1 MKKTSIFAT
10 VTALAALVIYL
21 LTSLTGFMAGKAMNI
36 WPVVLTVAAIVLI
49 FAADKM
55 KKPSALKDIVI
66 VLTGF
71 ALHLLLCDGPRE
83 AGGGRVVHPR
93 QPPRNGGCGA
103 VLLAGWRGAVPDF
116 LRDRDRQ
123 GVLAQGII
131 PSFRNA
137 G

>member
-21 LTSLTGFMAGKAMNI
+21 LTSLTGFMAGKAMNT
-36 WPVVLTVAAIVLI
+36 WPVVLTVVAIVLL

-71 ALHLLLCDGPRE
+71 ALIGCISFFAMD
-83 AGGGRVVHPR
+83 RVKLAADVWFIPVNR
-93 QPPRNGGCGA
+93 PATEDVALYCS
-103 VLLAGWRGAVPDF
+103 LAGVA
-116 LRDRDRQ
+116 LY
-123 GVLAQGII
+123 LI
-131 PSFRNA
+131 SFVTVTVKA
-137 G
+137 FSCKE

>member
-21 LTSLTGFMAGKAMNI
+21 LTSLTGFMAGTAMNI
-36 WPVVLTVAAIVLI
+36 WPVVLTVLL

-71 ALHLLLCDGPRE
+71 ALIGCISFFAMD
-83 AGGGRVVHPR
+83 RVKLAADVWFIPVNR
-93 QPPRNGGCGA
+93 PATEDVALYCS
-103 VLLAGWRGAVPDF
+103 LAGVA
-116 LRDRDRQ
+116 LY
-123 GVLAQGII
+123 LI
-131 PSFRNA
+131 SFVTVTVKA
-137 G
+137 FSHKE

>member
-21 LTSLTGFMAGKAMNI
+21 LTSLTGFMVGKAMNI
-36 WPVVLTVAAIVLI
+36 WPVVLTVAAIVLL

-71 ALHLLLCDGPRE
+71 ALIGCISFF
-83 AGGGRVVHPR
+83 AMGRVKLAADVWFIPVNR
-93 QPPRNGGCGA
+93 PATEDVALYCS
-103 VLLAGWRGAVPDF
+103 LAGVA
-116 LRDRDRQ
+116 LY
-123 GVLAQGII
+123 LI
-131 PSFRNA
+131 SFVTVTVKA
-137 G
+137 FSHKE

>member
-21 LTSLTGFMAGKAMNI
+21 VTSLTGFMAGKAMNI
-36 WPVVLTVAAIVLI
+36 WPVVLTVASSSIPRL

-71 ALHLLLCDGPRE
+71 ALIGCISFFAMD
-83 AGGGRVVHPR
+83 RVKLAADVWFIPVNR
-93 QPPRNGGCGA
+93 PATEDVALYCS
-103 VLLAGWRGAVPDF
+103 LAGVA
-116 LRDRDRQ
+116 LY
-123 GVLAQGII
+123 LI
-131 PSFRNA
+131 SFVTVTVKA
-137 G
+137 FSHKE

>member
-36 WPVVLTVAAIVLI
+36 WPVVLTVAAIVLL

-71 ALHLLLCDGPRE
+71 CLLYTSPSPR
-83 AGGGRVVHPR
+83 
-93 QPPRNGGCGA
+93 
-103 VLLAGWRGAVPDF
+103 D
-116 LRDRDRQ
+116 
-123 GVLAQGII
+123 
-131 PSFRNA
+131 S
-137 G
+137 

>member
-21 LTSLTGFMAGKAMNI
+21 VTSLTGYLKGTEMNI
-36 WPVVLTVAAIVLI
+36 WPVVLTVAAIVLL

-71 ALHLLLCDGPRE
+71 ALIGCISFFAMD
-83 AGGGRVVHPR
+83 RVKLAADVWFHPR
-93 QPPRNGGCGA
+93 QPAPQRRMWRCTA
-103 VLLAGWRGAVPDF
+103 RWLAWRCT
-116 LRDRDRQ
+116 
-123 GVLAQGII
+123 
-131 PSFRNA
+131 
-137 G
+137 

>member
-36 WPVVLTVAAIVLI
+36 WPVVLTVAAIVLL

-71 ALHLLLCDGPRE
+71 ALIGCISFFAMD
-83 AGGGRVVHPR
+83 RVKLAADVWFIPVNR
-93 QPPRNGGCGA
+93 PATELYCS
-103 VLLAGWRGAVPDF
+103 LAGVA
-116 LRDRDRQ
+116 LY
-123 GVLAQGII
+123 LI
-131 PSFRNA
+131 SFVTVTVKA
-137 G
+137 FSHKE

>member
-21 LTSLTGFMAGKAMNI
+21 VTSLTGFMAGKAMLLSVTARN
-36 WPVVLTVAAIVLI
+36 VLSSSIPRL

-71 ALHLLLCDGPRE
+71 ALIGCISFFAMD
-83 AGGGRVVHPR
+83 RVKLAADVWFIPVNR
-93 QPPRNGGCGA
+93 PATEDVALYCS
-103 VLLAGWRGAVPDF
+103 LAGVA
-116 LRDRDRQ
+116 LY
-123 GVLAQGII
+123 LI
-131 PSFRNA
+131 SFVTVTVKA
-137 G
+137 FSCKE

>member
-21 LTSLTGFMAGKAMNI
+21 VTSLTGFMAGNI
-36 WPVVLTVAAIVLI
+36 WPVVLTVAAIVLL

-71 ALHLLLCDGPRE
+71 ALIGCISFFAMD
-83 AGGGRVVHPR
+83 RVKLAADVWFIPVNR
-93 QPPRNGGCGA
+93 PATEDVALYCS
-103 VLLAGWRGAVPDF
+103 LAGVA
-116 LRDRDRQ
+116 LY
-123 GVLAQGII
+123 LI
-131 PSFRNA
+131 SFVTVTVKA
-137 G
+137 FSHKE

>member
-36 WPVVLTVAAIVLI
+36 WPVVLTVVAIVLL

-71 ALHLLLCDGPRE
+71 ALIGCISFFAMDRVKLAADVWFIPVNRPATEDVALYCSLC
-83 AGGGRVVHPR
+83 HS
-93 QPPRNGGCGA
+93 N
-103 VLLAGWRGAVPDF
+103 LIYNF
-116 LRDRDRQ
+116 
-123 GVLAQGII
+123 I
-131 PSFRNA
+131 
-137 G
+137 

>member
-36 WPVVLTVAAIVLI
+36 WPVVLTVAAIVML

-71 ALHLLLCDGPRE
+71 ALIGCISFFAMD
-83 AGGGRVVHPR
+83 RVKLAADVWFIPVNR
-93 QPPRNGGCGA
+93 PATEDVALYCS
-103 VLLAGWRGAVPDF
+103 LAGVA
-116 LRDRDRQ
+116 LY
-123 GVLAQGII
+123 LI
-131 PSFRNA
+131 SFVTVTVKA
-137 G
+137 FSHKE